1 MNALKYLLNINDKQS
16 LDEKNKDTI
25 SRLKFIGTFLPGEKV
40 DVKNMR
46 IEGTTLCTPLKRLFM
61 GESRDTTYIF
71 LNNTIERTY
80 EIISSHC
87 TSPNIS
93 DKLLCQNIIN
103 DLVRSVAGLKN
114 IQKTYKEDKLFQCNV
129 ETMIEKIQAKL
140 TEVKT
145 KYPDIFTI
153 ENEFSEKTPLR
164 LTDESVLYDNRE
176 ASGDLSNLYQSQ
188 GIRRSVSSDFE
199 KKIN

>member
-46 IEGTTLCTPLKRLFM
+46 IEGTTLWTPLKRLFM

-80 EIISSHC
+80 EIISSHS

-103 DLVRSVAGLKN
+103 DLVRSVSGLKN
-114 IQKTYKEDKLFQCNV
+114 IQKTYKDDKLFQCNV

-140 TEVKT
+140 TEVKN
-145 KYPDIFTI
+145 KHPEIFTI
-153 ENEFSEKTPLR
+153 ANEFSEKEPLR
-164 LTDESVLYDNRE
+164 LTDETNSYTHRDTTQEYTSFNSE
-176 ASGDLSNLYQSQ
+176 S
-188 GIRRSVSSDFE
+188 E
-199 KKIN
+199 KK